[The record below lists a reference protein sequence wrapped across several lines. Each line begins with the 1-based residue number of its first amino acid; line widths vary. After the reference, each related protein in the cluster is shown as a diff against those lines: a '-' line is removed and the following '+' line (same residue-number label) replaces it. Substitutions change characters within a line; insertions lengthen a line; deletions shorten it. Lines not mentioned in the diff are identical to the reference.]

1 MIILLKT
8 SLDIVVYRALSS
20 G

>member
-1 MIILLKT
+1 MIILHKT
-8 SLDIVVYRALSS
+8 SLDIVVYRALSR